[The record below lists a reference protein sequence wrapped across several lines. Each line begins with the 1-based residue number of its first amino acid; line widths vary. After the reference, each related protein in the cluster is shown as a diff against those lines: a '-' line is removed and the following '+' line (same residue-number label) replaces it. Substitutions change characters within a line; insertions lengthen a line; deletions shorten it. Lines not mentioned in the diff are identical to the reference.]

1 MLHILSFFVFPF
13 LLSTAEARGR
23 GGRGGRVSS
32 SNMNPI
38 WPFCKTNEDGCSG
51 FNYFLT
57 CIPIFW
63 CCCFCCLCCKYCC
76 CCCCAAEEED
86 EVISVE
92 EMQQMV
98 WQLFPHD
105 EEVRVILFS
114 KLDHFR
120 AEALTR
126 EQFKKGLLYFKSR
139 LMHQQDG
146 VLLPNV
152 VFVRRVEEV

>member
-1 MLHILSFFVFPF
+1 MLHILSFFVLSF
-13 LLSTAEARGR
+13 LLTTADARRGFRGFR

-32 SNMNPI
+32 SNINPI

-63 CCCFCCLCCKYCC
+63 CCGFCCLCFK
-76 CCCCAAEEED
+76 CCCAAE
-86 EVISVE
+86 VE

-98 WQLFPHD
+98 WQVFPHD
-105 EEVRVILFS
+105 EEVRMILFS

-120 AEALTR
+120 AEA
-126 EQFKKGLLYFKSR
+126 
-139 LMHQQDG
+139 
-146 VLLPNV
+146 
-152 VFVRRVEEV
+152 